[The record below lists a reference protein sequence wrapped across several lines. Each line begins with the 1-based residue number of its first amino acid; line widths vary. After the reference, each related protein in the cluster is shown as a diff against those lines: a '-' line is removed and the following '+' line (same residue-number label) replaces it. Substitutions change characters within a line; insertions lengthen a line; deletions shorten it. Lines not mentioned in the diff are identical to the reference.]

1 MFTRLVGES
10 LARNP
15 RRKILTAAAL
25 VVGMAV
31 ATATLT
37 VALEVGDRM
46 AREFRSLGANLVV
59 SPQSDSLPLEIGGV
73 DYRPVDE
80 GAYISEAN
88 LGKIKTIFW
97 RHNILGFTPFLD
109 VPVTVQISDPTSA
122 SIIPSEGEGS
132 ASAVSS
138 HSTLAT
144 SHSLSATLI
153 GTWYEHPV
161 PVPDGST
168 FTTGAKL
175 THPWWRIQG
184 SWFHDDT
191 PSPSISQSIQ
201 SVIPSGVKSSQGRR
215 NTVEGSVFSSRPA
228 PAHLHPRL
236 IQASLLGGRSFS
248 SDIFDRREAPS
259 ARGAI
264 PASLPSFL
272 RIAAHST
279 NSPLP
284 FTSHSPLVTS
294 HLSLATSHSLSSEAV
309 VGATFAAAHNIA
321 LGQTLLVTA
330 SGKTIPLHVTGIL
343 STGDA
348 EDRAILVPLEIAQ
361 NLSGHPGE
369 FRQLFVSALTK
380 PADTLSER
388 DPKSLTPTEYDRWFC
403 SPYISSISF
412 QIGQIL
418 PGTDVR
424 AIRRVADSEG
434 KILARVSTLLWI
446 VTLAALIAAGLAVA
460 ATSATSV
467 LQRRGEIGI
476 MKAIGATNA
485 LVGGIFLT
493 EQLLLA
499 LAGGAVGFLLGLILA
514 RILGTSV
521 FGTPAEPRFILL
533 PIILGL
539 AVLVAITGS
548 LIPLRR
554 AARFDPV
561 PILRGE

>member
-10 LARNP
+10 FVRNP
-15 RRKILTAAAL
+15 RRKMLTAAAL

-46 AREFRSLGANLVV
+46 AREFRSLGANLLVT
-59 SPQSDSLPLEIGGV
+59 PQSDSLPLEIGGV

-97 RHNILGFTPFLD
+97 RHNVLGFTPFLD
-109 VPVTVQISDPTSA
+109 VPVTVSDSA
-122 SIIPSEGEGS
+122 SPDS
-132 ASAVSS
+132 AAHSSGAYSGAPAVS
-138 HSTLAT
+138 T
-144 SHSLSATLI
+144 TLI

-161 PVPDGST
+161 PVPDGT
-168 FTTGAKL
+168 NFVTGAKL
-175 THPWWRIQG
+175 THPWWKIQG
-184 SWFHDDT
+184 SWFHDDIAARAT
-191 PSPSISQSIQ
+191 
-201 SVIPSGVKSSQGRR
+201 SSTLSSRAERNERPGPGRDSA
-215 NTVEGSVFSSRPA
+215 VEGSAFAFDSAFDSRCHPEASVFATRRGSQVVQRVEGSLFVCRESTFSFRPSSGHEEVLASIQPA
-228 PAHLHPRL
+228 A
-236 IQASLLGGRSFS
+236 F
-248 SDIFDRREAPS
+248 
-259 ARGAI
+259 
-264 PASLPSFL
+264 
-272 RIAAHST
+272 
-279 NSPLP
+279 N
-284 FTSHSPLVTS
+284 
-294 HLSLATSHSLSSEAV
+294 LSSGHGFSRADASAQQDAALAAEGQPTAEAV
-309 VGATFAAAHNIA
+309 VGTTLAATYPGGITPGKTIYVN
-321 LGQTLLVTA
+321 A
-330 SGKTIPLHVTGIL
+330 SGKQIALRVTGIV

-348 EDRAILVPLEIAQ
+348 EDRAILVPLSVAQ
-361 NLSGHPGE
+361 TLTGHPGQ

-380 PADTLSER
+380 PADSLSER

-403 SPYISSISF
+403 SPYISSISY
-412 QIGQIL
+412 QIGQVL
-418 PGTDVR
+418 PGTDIR

-434 KILARVSTLLWI
+434 KILSRISTLLWI

-467 LQRRGEIGI
+467 LQRRAEIGI

-485 LVGGIFLT
+485 LVGSIFLT

-499 LAGGAVGFLLGLILA
+499 LAGGSVGFVLGLILA
-514 RILGTSV
+514 RVLGTSV
-521 FGTPAEPRFILL
+521 FGTPAEPRLILL

-539 AVLVAITGS
+539 AALVAIAGS